1 MNKCWNFRTDYGGV
15 KMKRFMIFYLLIIL
29 LLILIIVLPAE
40 QPSKEILPDDFSARA
55 FDHIV
60 HLSQLGHRQVGTEND
75 RLAIR
80 YIIEQIE
87 QMGLDV
93 EVQPFEFESFEYTN
107 VDLKVGDRRFDVV
120 GLGFNPYKDKRIYE
134 GEALLID
141 LNGSAI
147 PYSPEEIEGQTVITN
162 IWRGHFRLLRFK
174 PELIIYVDSD
184 VFEEMK
190 SHGELHLKLE
200 VEGRYKK
207 YRSANIIGT
216 VGNGGSSL
224 NRESLSNR
232 RPSLNRESSS
242 KESSSTNGSSSAKE
256 FLITAHFDTYR
267 QNNPGASDNASGIGV
282 LLELARHF
290 KEIEDDLDCIVKFV
304 AFGAEEIGIIGSRNY
319 LYNNTQSL
327 RQCELLFNIDD
338 VGGNRSVVVEMTG
351 GVSGI
356 PETKCVSQ
364 IPESVKAYPW
374 EGVDSYWR
382 MLPEDDLMKIFTASN
397 HPDWLVDIINKS
409 VDELGYVIQPT
420 GTHGSDQLAFAQAG
434 IVTSGIGIISTNSH
448 TPRDIPE
455 EINKKSLK
463 IAGEITA
470 HVVLNAI
477 KRFSPSYQ

>member
-1 MNKCWNFRTDYGGV
+1 
-15 KMKRFMIFYLLIIL
+15 MKRFIIFYLLIIL
-29 LLILIIVLPAE
+29 ILILIIAVPAQ
-40 QPSKEILPDDFSARA
+40 QPSKTILPNDFSTKA

-80 YIIEQIE
+80 YIRDQFEHI
-87 QMGLDV
+87 GLDV

-107 VDLKVGDRRFDVV
+107 VDLWIGDQKIEVT
-120 GLGFNPYKDKRIYE
+120 GLGFNPYENRRNYE

-147 PYSPEEIEGQTVITN
+147 PYGPEEIEGQTVITN
-162 IWRGHFRLLRFK
+162 VWKGHFRLLQFK
-174 PELIIYVDSD
+174 PELIIYVDSAA
-184 VFEEMK
+184 FEEIK
-190 SHGELHLKLE
+190 SRGELCFKLE
-200 VEGRYKK
+200 IEGG
-207 YRSANIIGT
+207 YRKFKSANVIVT
-216 VGNGGSSL
+216 VGNRGLSM
-224 NRESLSNR
+224 NR
-232 RPSLNRESSS
+232 
-242 KESSSTNGSSSAKE
+242 GSSSNGRLSPNKKSSSKE

-290 KEIEDDLDCIVKFV
+290 IEIEDELDCVVKFV
-304 AFGAEEIGIIGSRNY
+304 AFGAEEIGIFGSRNY
-319 LYNNTQSL
+319 LYNNIQSL

-374 EGVDSYWR
+374 EGVESYWR
-382 MLPEDDLMKIFTASN
+382 MLPDDELLGIFTASN
-397 HPDWLVDIINKS
+397 HPDWLVDVINKS
-409 VDELGYVIQPT
+409 VDELGYDIQPT
-420 GTHGSDQLAFAQAG
+420 GTQGSDQLAFAQAG
-434 IVTSGIGIISTNSH
+434 IVTSGIGIISANSH
-448 TPRDIPE
+448 SPQDIPA
-455 EINKKSLK
+455 EINKKSLE

-477 KRFSPSYQ
+477 DRRE